1 MIFWQQRG
9 LESKQAGFVL
19 RSPEFIFSAMLVYRQ
34 LIRLQ
39 AVRILNLARGVCS
52 FPKD

>member
-34 LIRLQ
+34 LLRLQ
-39 AVRILNLARGVCS
+39 PVRILIARGVCS
-52 FPKD
+52 LPKD